1 MHGERLVGRVSLAFF
16 MICPT
21 SFCLFM
27 EAGGNECKVSKKLH
41 QRPWIS
47 YVGLTVRRSSFDS

>member
-16 MICPT
+16 TIYPT

-27 EAGGNECKVSKKLH
+27 EAGGNECKAFKKLH
-41 QRPWIS
+41 QRP
-47 YVGLTVRRSSFDS
+47 